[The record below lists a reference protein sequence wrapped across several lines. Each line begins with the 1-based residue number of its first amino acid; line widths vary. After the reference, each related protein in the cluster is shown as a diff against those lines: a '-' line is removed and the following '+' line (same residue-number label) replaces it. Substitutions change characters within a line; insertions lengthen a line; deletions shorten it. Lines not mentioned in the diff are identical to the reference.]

1 MTHHELQKLGI
12 QLIRMSSS
20 AYMVVCK
27 TSRGTIRKEIKACFE
42 GQALLQVK
50 KLFKL

>member
-1 MTHHELQKLGI
+1 MTHQELQELGI

-20 AYMVVCK
+20 AYLMVCK
-27 TSRGTIRKEIKACFE
+27 TPRGTIRREIKASFE
-42 GQALLQVK
+42 GQALSQIK